1 MKKISYLL
9 SLLFAFSYV
18 SFADEEVKEAPKE
31 SEDVLEEVTEESSGE
46 EAEEDKEP
54 TISEFIEEG
63 DFEVIEGMLDIYYE
77 TEEDTYY
84 TIIEE
89 GNLSKEFIYFYYIIS
104 GAQAGGAS
112 GGDMGDSS
120 VLEFRKFKDDIAL
133 YKKNTVFNYDDS
145 NNISKSTLTNIL
157 ESFVGRFE
165 VKIEEEGRYLIN
177 IDKLFLGE
185 MLVGLTP
192 PKEYAEY
199 FSLILGRIDAVSYTH
214 LRAHETNSH
223 RV

>member
-1 MKKISYLL
+1 MKNISYLL
-9 SLLFAFSYV
+9 SLLLAFSFV
-18 SFADEEVKEAPKE
+18 SFADEEVKETPKE
-31 SEDVLEEVTEESSGE
+31 SEEVGEEVTEESSGE

-112 GGDMGDSS
+112 GG
-120 VLEFRKFKDDIAL
+120 
-133 YKKNTVFNYDDS
+133 
-145 NNISKSTLTNIL
+145 
-157 ESFVGRFE
+157 
-165 VKIEEEGRYLIN
+165 
-177 IDKLFLGE
+177 
-185 MLVGLTP
+185 
-192 PKEYAEY
+192 
-199 FSLILGRIDAVSYTH
+199 AVSYTH
-214 LRAHETNSH
+214 LTLPTNDSSMF
-223 RV
+223 VKVDFEILLESS

>member
-1 MKKISYLL
+1 MKNISYLL
-9 SLLFAFSYV
+9 SLLLAFSYV
-18 SFADEEVKEAPKE
+18 SFADEVVKEVPKE
-31 SEDVLEEVTEESSGE
+31 SDELSEGVADEVADEEG
-46 EAEEDKEP
+46 EEDKEP
-54 TISEFIEEG
+54 TISEFLEDGE
-63 DFEVIEGMLDIYYE
+63 FEVFEGMIDIYYE

-84 TIIEE
+84 TIVDE
-89 GNLSKEFIYFYYIIS
+89 NSLSKEFIYFYYIIS

-120 VLEFRKFKDDIAL
+120 ILEFRKFKDDIAL
-133 YKKNTVFNYDDS
+133 YKKNTVFSYDES

-165 VKIEEEGRYLIN
+165 VEIEEDGKYLIN

-192 PKEYAEY
+192 PKE
-199 FSLILGRIDAVSYTH
+199 
-214 LRAHETNSH
+214 
-223 RV
+223 

>member
-1 MKKISYLL
+1 MKNISYLL
-9 SLLFAFSYV
+9 SLLLAFSYV

-31 SEDVLEEVTEESSGE
+31 SEEVAEEVTEEPSGE

-63 DFEVIEGMLDIYYE
+63 DFEVFEGMLDIYYE

-84 TIIEE
+84 TIVEE
-89 GNLSKEFIYFYYIIS
+89 ENLSKEFIYFYYIIS

-157 ESFVGRFE
+157 ESFVGE
-165 VKIEEEGRYLIN
+165 V
-177 IDKLFLGE
+177 
-185 MLVGLTP
+185 
-192 PKEYAEY
+192 
-199 FSLILGRIDAVSYTH
+199 
-214 LRAHETNSH
+214 
-223 RV
+223 

>member
-1 MKKISYLL
+1 MKNISYLL
-9 SLLFAFSYV
+9 SLLLAFSFV

-31 SEDVLEEVTEESSGE
+31 SEEVGEEVTEESSSE

-185 MLVGLTP
+185 MLVGPNKHFT
-192 PKEYAEY
+192 KK
-199 FSLILGRIDAVSYTH
+199 
-214 LRAHETNSH
+214 
-223 RV
+223 

>member
-1 MKKISYLL
+1 MKNVSYLL
-9 SLLFAFSYV
+9 SLLLVFSFV
-18 SFADEEVKEAPKE
+18 IFADEEVKEVEKAA
-31 SEDVLEEVTEESSGE
+31 EDVVEDVVEDTEDAEES
-46 EAEEDKEP
+46 EEDKEP
-54 TISEFIEEG
+54 TIDEFLEDGE
-63 DFEVIEGMLDIYYE
+63 FEIIEGMLDIYYE

-84 TIIEE
+84 TIIGEE
-89 GNLSKEFIYFYYIIS
+89 NLSQEFIYFYYIIS

-133 YKKNTVFNYDDS
+133 YKKNTIFNYDDS

-199 FSLILGRIDAVSYTH
+199 YS
-214 LRAHETNSH
+214 
-223 RV
+223 

>member
-1 MKKISYLL
+1 MKNISYLL
-9 SLLFAFSYV
+9 GLLYAFSCV

-31 SEDVLEEVTEESSGE
+31 SEEAIEDVAEEPADE

-63 DFEVIEGMLDIYYE
+63 EFEVIEGMIDIYYE

-112 GGDMGDSS
+112 GGDMGD
-120 VLEFRKFKDDIAL
+120 L
-133 YKKNTVFNYDDS
+133 
-145 NNISKSTLTNIL
+145 
-157 ESFVGRFE
+157 
-165 VKIEEEGRYLIN
+165 
-177 IDKLFLGE
+177 
-185 MLVGLTP
+185 
-192 PKEYAEY
+192 
-199 FSLILGRIDAVSYTH
+199 SLIHI
-214 LRAHETNSH
+214 
-223 RV
+223 